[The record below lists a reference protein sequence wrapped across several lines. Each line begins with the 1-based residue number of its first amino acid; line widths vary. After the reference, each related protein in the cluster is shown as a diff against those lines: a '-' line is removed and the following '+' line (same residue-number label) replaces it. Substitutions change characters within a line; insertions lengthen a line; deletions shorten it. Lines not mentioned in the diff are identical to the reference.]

1 MQVEEFTSG
10 LEKRVSQEDNISG
23 VSFSHSLTDHAI
35 ERMQQACGISNEAVF
50 QTISFGRISR
60 GRGATIYAIGKK
72 EISEYAKDGIDLTPY
87 EGVHVVMTRIGTIST
102 VYRNLDIPK
111 VKPKKKIPQRIF
123 RQNIRRQRARQSIQG
138 LVYA

>member
-1 MQVEEFTSG
+1 MQVEEFIPG
-10 LEKRVSQEDNISG
+10 LEKRVSQKSNIQGEQSP
-23 VSFSHSLTDHAI
+23 HSLSEHAL
-35 ERMQQACGISNEAVF
+35 ERMQQRGISHEAVF
-50 QTISFGRISR
+50 QTIAFGRISR

-138 LVYA
+138 LVYV

>member
-35 ERMQQACGISNEAVF
+35 ERMQQRGISNEAVF

-123 RQNIRRQRARQSIQG
+123 RQNIRRQRARHSIQG